1 MAPTTAAVA
10 YAGSPAGNMP
20 VKNCFA
26 FTFSQP
32 FRTPSDFVPR
42 EHALPR
48 IEAERPIFVDNK
60 SGTYRSHWTQY
71 EGTTQ
76 YIHIMLCRSIGVA
89 CLELLA

>member
-20 VKNCFA
+20 VKNAFA

-32 FRTPSDFVPR
+32 FRTASDFVPR

-60 SGTYRSHWTQY
+60 SGTYGSGSQLDRIRSN
-71 EGTTQ
+71 
-76 YIHIMLCRSIGVA
+76 CS
-89 CLELLA
+89 